1 MLLKR
6 KTPIQ
11 VPVQIKLSDIKNK
24 YINRYFLKKI
34 NESKIIEVDIT
45 QFRDWQSDN
54 IDKTMYLGVEM
65 QWVISG
71 DIEDKLN
78 GTVRIPGVITF
89 NQENTKIVAK
99 KIPELLSYLSK
110 IGRAHV

>member
-1 MLLKR
+1 MCS
-6 KTPIQ
+6 
-11 VPVQIKLSDIKNK
+11 SD
-24 YINRYFLKKI
+24 L
-34 NESKIIEVDIT
+34 
-45 QFRDWQSDN
+45 
-54 IDKTMYLGVEM
+54 M

-99 KIPELLSYLSK
+99 KIPELLSYLSNPLEFYTDSDYVVPQD
-110 IGRAHV
+110 INGLDS